1 MVCPPIWR
9 TFRTRCRYHESEVTA
24 GGGRAVFLGAEAH
37 APGLVGAPK
46 GAQEQAYSIIHKPYK
61 GKTSG
66 TVAPT
71 MRSIL

>member
-1 MVCPPIWR
+1 MRPGRRSTGGRACSLL
-9 TFRTRCRYHESEVTA
+9 ESEVTA

-46 GAQEQAYSIIHKPYK
+46 GAQEQDYSIIHKPYK

>member
-1 MVCPPIWR
+1 MHAYC
-9 TFRTRCRYHESEVTA
+9 ESEATA

-46 GAQEQAYSIIHKPYK
+46 GAQEQDYSIIHNPYK

>member
-9 TFRTRCRYHESEVTA
+9 TFRTRCRYHISQVTA
-24 GGGRAVFLGAEAH
+24 GGGRAVFLGAEVH
-37 APGLVGAPK
+37 ASGLVEAPK

>member
-1 MVCPPIWR
+1 M
-9 TFRTRCRYHESEVTA
+9 SQVTA
-24 GGGRAVFLGAEAH
+24 GGGRAVFLGAEVH

-46 GAQEQAYSIIHKPYK
+46 GAQEQAYSIIHKPYE